1 MTILHIDSSIQGDQ
15 SASRVLSAAVVERL
29 LQERGDIVEYRDL
42 AANPVPHLTLADM
55 ADLGDNPELA
65 DFLAADTIVIGAPL
79 YNFGIPSQLKAWLD
93 RIFVAGKTFAYSE
106 DGPVGLISGKRV
118 ILAIARGGLYSPGM
132 PWASLEHAESYLR
145 GGLGFIGIT
154 DIETILAEGLKLPDN
169 REVSIGRALDEARG
183 LALAA

>member
-15 SASRVLSAAVVERL
+15 SASRILSAAVVERL
-29 LQERGDIVEYRDL
+29 LEERGDVVAYRDL
-42 AANPVPHLTLADM
+42 AADPVPHLTIEDMGTLA
-55 ADLGDNPELA
+55 DNPELA
-65 DFLAADTIVIGAPL
+65 EFLVADTIVIGAPL

-93 RIFVAGKTFAYSE
+93 RIFVAGKTFTYNE

-118 ILAIARGGLYSPGM
+118 ILAIARGGLYSAGM
-132 PWASLEHAESYLR
+132 PWAALEHAESYLR

-154 DIETILAEGLKLPDN
+154 DIEVILAEGLKLPDN
-169 REVSIGRALDEARG
+169 RDVSIGRALEEARG